1 MACSWCMGAFGFVIL
16 PANSMVRGSNFV
28 GYEGLGCVGP
38 PLHGLSG
45 ETRVV
50 CCNSADDGV
59 EVED

>member
-1 MACSWCMGAFGFVIL
+1 
-16 PANSMVRGSNFV
+16 MVRGSNFV
-28 GYEGLGCVGP
+28 GYGGLGCIGS

-50 CCNSADDGV
+50 CCISADDGV